1 MHCNAHVQYKVYFF
15 RAVLRVELLHVQF
28 DTLKPYV
35 YKIKPQVTVV
45 GFFFSQSPNLLFYRM
60 DCTYMFLSDC
70 IFQLYI
76 IIQTKT
82 HAHQYF
88 FFLYRCIFIPIYAKK
103 KKKTHYFGFHGYLDP
118 VQKYFYIY
126 ILHDI
131 QRVWE
136 KWLSDMNSSVYIH
149 VCG

>member
-15 RAVLRVELLHVQF
+15 RAILRVELLHVQF

-35 YKIKPQVTVV
+35 YKIKPRVTVV

-60 DCTYMFLSDC
+60 DRTYMFLSDC

-76 IIQTKT
+76 IIQIKT

-88 FFLYRCIFIPIYAKK
+88 FFFIQVHIHSHICKK
-103 KKKTHYFGFHGYLDP
+103 KKKHITL
-118 VQKYFYIY
+118 VST
-126 ILHDI
+126 DI
-131 QRVWE
+131 QTRYRNTSIYTYCTIYSAFG
-136 KWLSDMNSSVYIH
+136 KNGFPI
-149 VCG
+149 